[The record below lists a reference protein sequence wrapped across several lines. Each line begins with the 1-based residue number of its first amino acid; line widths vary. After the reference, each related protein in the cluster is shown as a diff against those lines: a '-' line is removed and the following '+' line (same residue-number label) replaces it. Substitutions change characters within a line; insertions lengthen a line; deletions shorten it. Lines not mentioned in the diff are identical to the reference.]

1 MRKSIVLV
9 VSAIS
14 IAVTLAASAGPAAH
28 AGNNVP
34 TRDGGRGFWFVR
46 ACHAPTITLGACG
59 AQVIT
64 NSQGT
69 PLVTSAA
76 PPPGAYGP
84 LQFHTAYNLP
94 TTAPSTQTIAIVD
107 AYDDPNIEAD
117 LNTFSSNYG
126 LPACTTA
133 NGCFTKIN
141 QTGGSTPPVASSS
154 WALEISLDVETAHA
168 MCQNCKIL
176 LVEASTSNL
185 SDLGAAENEAVAR
198 GANVISNSWGARE
211 YSTETT
217 DEARYFNHPGVAITA
232 STGDSGY
239 GVQFPAASRYVTAV
253 GGTSLT
259 LNADNTWKSETA
271 WVGAGSGCS
280 GYIQKPAWQTDGSCT
295 RRTVADVS
303 ADADPNTGA
312 AVYDSVPYSGA
323 SGWFQV
329 GGTSLA
335 APLIASAYALAGHA
349 SSLNGASTAY
359 ANASALHDVT
369 SGVNGNCGGSY
380 LCTGKPGYDGP
391 TGLGS
396 PNGLAAFGGSGGG
409 SSPPPP
415 PPPADYSLGIS
426 PSSSTVT
433 VGTNAVF
440 NLNVTTTG
448 GFSSTVG
455 FSETGLPN
463 AVFAPASVTGSRD
476 VDDDRHHEQ
485 RRSGQLSVH
494 GHRHERSD
502 DAHCHGHARR
512 PGSPDASTTPAGKL
526 LDLDLA
532 VVADD
537 PADEHDD
544 LHRDDHAEQR
554 LLEPG
559 HAVRVGS
566 REWPLRVVLAQP
578 RHVVVDV
585 HAHGRHHDDEPV
597 RPPDD
602 GHDHGNQRFAVALGD
617 AHALRLVAAPSERR
631 AAGRL
636 LR

>member
-14 IAVTLAASAGPAAH
+14 IAVTLAASAGPAAR

-46 ACHAPTITLGACG
+46 ACGAPTITLGACG

-154 WALEISLDVETAHA
+154 WALEIALDVETAHA

-185 SDLGAAENEAVAR
+185 SDLGAAENQAVAR

-211 YSTETT
+211 YSTETS

-280 GYIQKPAWQTDGSCT
+280 GYVQKPAWQTDGSCT

-323 SGWFQV
+323 TGWFQV

-369 SGVNGNCGGSY
+369 SGTNGNCGGIY
-380 LCTGKPGYDGP
+380 LCTAKPGYDGP

-409 SSPPPP
+409 SPPPP

-448 GFSSTVG
+448 GFSNTVG

-463 AVFAPASVTGSRD
+463 AVFAPASVTAPGTATMTVTTS
-476 VDDDRHHEQ
+476 
-485 RRSGQLSVH
+485 SV
-494 GHRHERSD
+494 
-502 DAHCHGHARR
+502 A
-512 PGSPDASTTPAGKL
+512 PGSYPFTVTGTSGLTTHTATGTLVVQAAQTPPPPPQGDFSISISPSSRTILPTSTTTYTVTITPSNGFSSPVTLSASG
-526 LDLDLA
+526 LA
-532 VVADD
+532 SGLSGSFSPNPGTSSSTFTLTAANVTTSWFGLRTRVTITGTSGSLSHSTTLTLFVV
-537 PADEHDD
+537 
-544 LHRDDHAEQR
+544 
-554 LLEPG
+554 
-559 HAVRVGS
+559 
-566 REWPLRVVLAQP
+566 
-578 RHVVVDV
+578 
-585 HAHGRHHDDEPV
+585 
-597 RPPDD
+597 
-602 GHDHGNQRFAVALGD
+602 
-617 AHALRLVAAPSERR
+617 
-631 AAGRL
+631 
-636 LR
+636 